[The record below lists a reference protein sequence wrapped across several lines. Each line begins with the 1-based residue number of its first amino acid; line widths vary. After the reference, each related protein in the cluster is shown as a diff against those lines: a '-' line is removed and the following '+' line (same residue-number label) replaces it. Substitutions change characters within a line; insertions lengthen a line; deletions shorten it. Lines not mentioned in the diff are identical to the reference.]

1 MGALGTEVLTHLRT
15 EHAWYTKVNILRPTL
30 RSGSV
35 YGCPIGVHL
44 YLRRGKNE
52 QEIMSP

>member
-15 EHAWYTKVNILRPTL
+15 EHASYTEVNIWRSTL
-30 RSGSV
+30 KSGSV
-35 YGCPIGVHL
+35 YDDMEEFICILGEAE
-44 YLRRGKNE
+44 NE